1 MSLITVAGMLGG
13 LTVFLLARRGR
24 KMARQLLV
32 DERAGL
38 VGPREVARAKVRQK
52 ERSLLLGRVICVF
65 MALLLVAVLGRAA
78 VSGEWGGTT
87 AYYAAVFG
95 VLLVVS
101 ALTLR
106 KVAKDVAGARAE
118 LGRPDHPQGR

>member
-13 LTVFLLARRGR
+13 LAMVLLARRGR
-24 KMARQLLV
+24 RIAEQLLA

-38 VGPREVARAKVRQK
+38 VGPREAALAKVQQK
-52 ERSLLLGRVICVF
+52 ERSLRLGRGICVF
-65 MALLLVAVLGRAA
+65 VAALLVAVLGRAA

-87 AYYAAVFG
+87 VYYAALFA

-106 KVAKDVAGARAE
+106 RVARDTAEARARLE
-118 LGRPDHPQGR
+118 HPPNR

>member
-1 MSLITVAGMLGG
+1 MSLVTVAGMLGG

-24 KMARQLLV
+24 KVAARLLA

-38 VGPREVARAKVRQK
+38 VGPREAARAKVQQK
-52 ERSLLLGRVICVF
+52 ERSLRLGQAICVF

-95 VLLVVS
+95 VLLVAS

-106 KVAKDVAGARAE
+106 KVANDVAEARAR
-118 LGRPDHPQGR
+118 LGR

>member
-13 LTVFLLARRGR
+13 LAMVLIARRGR
-24 KMARQLLV
+24 RMAKQLLI

-38 VGPREVARAKVRQK
+38 VGPREAARTKVQQK
-52 ERSLLLGRVICVF
+52 ERSLRLGQAICVF
-65 MALLLVAVLGRAA
+65 MTLLLVAVLGRAA

-87 AYYAAVFG
+87 AYYAALFC

-106 KVAKDVAGARAE
+106 KVAQDLSEARARLE
-118 LGRPDHPQGR
+118 RPPNH

>member
-13 LTVFLLARRGR
+13 LAMVLLARRTRGVAE
-24 KMARQLLV
+24 KLLA

-38 VGPREVARAKVRQK
+38 VGPREAARARIEQK
-52 ERSLLLGRVICVF
+52 ERSLRLGRVICVF
-65 MALLLVAVLGRAA
+65 VAALLAAVLGRAA
-78 VSGEWGGTT
+78 VSGSWGGAT
-87 AYYAAVFG
+87 AYYAVLFA

-106 KVAKDVAGARAE
+106 RIARDTAEARAAR
-118 LGRPDHPQGR
+118 GNPPTR